1 MKKNKNANLH
11 RAKSGKNDE
20 FYTQLNDIENELRHY
35 KEHFKDKVVFCN
47 CDDPEFSNFYFYFAK
62 NFKSL
67 GLKKLIATHLK
78 KDKSSYKLEI
88 ISDINRNCDIDGKK
102 VTKTLLNGD
111 GDFRSDE
118 VITLL
123 KEADIVVTNPP
134 FSLLREFV
142 SQLFEYE
149 KKFLIVANINFIT
162 CKEIFPLV
170 KENKMWLGY
179 KSGAQEFEVPE
190 EYGRDNSYKS
200 DNKRYA
206 KFGNICWLTNLDIKK
221 RHEPLPFYK
230 NYSPEEFK
238 KYDGYDAIE
247 VSRVS
252 EIPFD
257 YDGVMGV
264 PITFLY
270 KYNPDQFEILG
281 LDRYVEN
288 SPHYGKR
295 FSLKGKETYAR
306 VMIKHKVSF

>member
-1 MKKNKNANLH
+1 MASKNLNNAKKDKF
-11 RAKSGKNDE
+11 DE
-20 FYTQLNDIENELRHY
+20 FYTQLSDIEKELVHY
-35 KEHFKDKVVFCN
+35 RDHFRGKVVFCN
-47 CDDPEFSNFYFYFAK
+47 CDDPEFSNFYFYFSQ
-62 NFKSL
+62 NFDNL
-67 GLKKLIATHLK
+67 GLKKLITTHFE
-78 KDKSSYKLEI
+78 KDKPSYKLEI
-88 ISDINRNCDIDGKK
+88 VSDINNDGNIDGKD
-102 VTKTLLNGD
+102 VVKTTLQQN
-111 GDFRSDE
+111 GDFRSE
-118 VITLL
+118 ETIALL

-170 KENKMWLGY
+170 KDNKMWLGY

-221 RHEPLPFYK
+221 RHEPLPLYK
-230 NYSPEEFK
+230 SYSPEEFK

-281 LDRYVEN
+281 LDRYMED

-295 FSLKGKETYAR
+295 FNLKGRETYVR
-306 VMIKHKVSF
+306 VMIKHRRSF